1 MEPNGSELTE
11 KTASHRTAS
20 GTGDAVGEGARAEGD
35 GEAEA
40 TSGVIWRALGMV
52 LAAQIGA
59 IGVVV
64 QDQTDRQKKRAKR
77 CAEAKRTS
85 QKRAIDRFFKEHRR
99 RSEAKW
105 KDARLSTSR
114 GGNVDSEEDAQ
125 VWAAGLASRPGGR
138 GARG

>member
-52 LAAQIGA
+52 LAAQIGVLG
-59 IGVVV
+59 IVV
-64 QDQTDRQKKRAKR
+64 QDQT
-77 CAEAKRTS
+77 E
-85 QKRAIDRFFKEHRR
+85 E
-99 RSEAKW
+99 E
-105 KDARLSTSR
+105 
-114 GGNVDSEEDAQ
+114 SEEKC
-125 VWAAGLASRPGGR
+125 
-138 GARG
+138 